1 LSEGKPDKSPWGKMV
16 SVDFLGAQAPINQ
29 LTQFS
34 LLRQETSRNARAS
47 TADPFQR
54 FAISPALASAGRT
67 SNCASLDIIRSGDVI
82 RQNNDRRVVRCAFH
96 GLSNRGKPF
105 TAAQANGTSG
115 FRGSQRI
122 SSTLDFLDHPLLDGS
137 SPTALEGHA
146 AFKFQEK
153 YWTILIG
160 GWKAP
165 GFRSGSV
172 PTTGN
177 GCDSTSTFA
186 INTVTRRARG
196 RAWALFSRNLRRR
209 ISPPLN
215 SSKLRRP

>member
-1 LSEGKPDKSPWGKMV
+1 VEGLSGGKPDKSPWGKMV
-16 SVDFLGAQAPINQ
+16 SVHFLGAQAPTNQ
-29 LTQFS
+29 LTPFS

-54 FAISPALASAGRT
+54 FGISPALASAGRT
-67 SNCASLDIIRSGDVI
+67 SNCASLNIIRSGDVI
-82 RQNNDRRVVRCAFH
+82 RQNNDRRVVRCAFL
-96 GLSNRGKPF
+96 GLSSRGKPF

-122 SSTLDFLDHPLLDGS
+122 SSNLDFLDHPLLDGS
-137 SPTALEGHA
+137 SPTALEGHT

-172 PTTGN
+172 PTTEMG
-177 GCDSTSTFA
+177 A
-186 INTVTRRARG
+186 ILPR
-196 RAWALFSRNLRRR
+196 LLR
-209 ISPPLN
+209 
-215 SSKLRRP
+215 